1 MNISTEDMSATSH
14 IEFLYKTQRK
24 TMMSHARRRV
34 GRECEDV
41 VQTAFCSAL
50 QELDSHTPATESMD
64 RYLNRHLCR
73 ATKAMQRSQRLEGMS
88 YSLDAKGENE
98 QVEPSYTLDFNI
110 PLVQEVYLNRFAKSD
125 SETQQIAHLF
135 YDLSYTPLEISNI
148 TGLAHRHCRY
158 VMSKLHEV
166 LKEDLAEA
174 VLDDATGIIEV

>member
-1 MNISTEDMSATSH
+1 MNTAEKVSITNQIEQMYITE
-14 IEFLYKTQRK
+14 RK
-24 TMMSHARRRV
+24 TMMQYARRRV
-34 GRECEDV
+34 GKESEDV
-41 VQTAFCSAL
+41 VQEAFCSAL
-50 QELDSHTPATESMD
+50 QELDSYTPTTESLE
-64 RYLNRHLCR
+64 RYLNRHLGR
-73 ATKAMQRSQRLEGMS
+73 HTKAMQRSQRLEGMS

-148 TGLAHRHCRY
+148 TGLTHRHCRY

-174 VLDDATGIIEV
+174 VLDDATGIVEV